1 MLFSYIALP
10 PHIALHSILGN
21 DVWYVC
27 DHPFVVCVLLH
38 QRRANSGCDTF
49 SMFFVGNVLG
59 FGGRFLRE
67 VSLFKQFIQ
76 VSHRVEIHP
85 SEAAKAVGFCWD
97 YAEATFFVAL
107 IFCFAI
113 SLAMT
118 IARWTD
124 RWHQTSINWAPWF
137 HDQTKP
143 GIQKCRRKPKAAV
156 SRRKEKKQKMDLVQW
171 QRT

>member
-1 MLFSYIALP
+1 MMF
-10 PHIALHSILGN
+10 
-21 DVWYVC
+21 DM
-27 DHPFVVCVLLH
+27 FVTVLLSCVFYYTKDV
-38 QRRANSGCDTF
+38 RTLDATLFPCFLLATCWDLVAGSWE
-49 SMFFVGNVLG
+49 
-59 FGGRFLRE
+59 RFHR
-67 VSLFKQFIQ
+67 KQFIQ

-85 SEAAKAVGFCWD
+85 SEAAKALGFCWD
-97 YAEATFFVAL
+97 YAEAMFFVAL

-143 GIQKCRRKPKAAV
+143 GIQKCRRKPKVAV
-156 SRRKEKKQKMDLVQW
+156 SRQKEKKQKMDLVQW
-171 QRT
+171 QRTSQRLDNSCIFLIAM